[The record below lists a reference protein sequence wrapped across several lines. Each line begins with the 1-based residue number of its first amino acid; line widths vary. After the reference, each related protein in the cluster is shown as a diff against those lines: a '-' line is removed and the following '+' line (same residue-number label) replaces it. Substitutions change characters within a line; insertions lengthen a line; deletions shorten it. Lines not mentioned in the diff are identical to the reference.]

1 MHLVVFSICYNEQ
14 DTIAEVLDRIP
25 ATIPGATT
33 ISKVVIS
40 DGSTDATAT
49 VARQHG
55 AEVIEGRSQRRLAF
69 RFQQAVDHALGMGAD
84 IAVSIDGDMQF
95 DPGDIPLL
103 VEPIMRGEA
112 DFVAGDRFTDAAT
125 GSHRR
130 PLNMPRGNYWGNRLG
145 ARVVGK
151 LTGTP
156 FGDVT
161 CGFRAYNRAALLRLN
176 INTKYT
182 YTQESF
188 QLLTEAGLEVQTI
201 PIGVTYYPGRQS
213 RVVRGFWS
221 FVATS
226 AVNILRSYRDFAPLR
241 FFFFLGWLAF
251 APGFLSAGFV
261 GLHWLST
268 GRTSPYTSLG
278 LVGFYLF
285 SLGLLLWVVGLLA
298 DMQVR
303 TARNQEKILGFLKEA
318 AYSRDPDGSGTFDAD
333 D

>member
-25 ATIPGATT
+25 TTIPGAAT

-40 DGSTDATAT
+40 DGSTDSTAT

-55 AEVIEGRSQRRLAF
+55 AVVIEGRSQRRLAF

-95 DPGDIPLL
+95 DPADIPLL
-103 VEPIMRGEA
+103 VEPVMRGEA

-145 ARVVGK
+145 ARVVGT
-151 LTGTP
+151 LAGTS

-161 CGFRAYNRAALLRLN
+161 CGFRAYNREALLTLN
-176 INTKYT
+176 INTKHT

-188 QLLTEAGLEVQTI
+188 QLLAQAGLEIATV
-201 PIGVTYYPGRQS
+201 PVRVRYYTDRQS
-213 RVVRGFWS
+213 RVVTTFWGFL
-221 FVATS
+221 ATS
-226 AVNILRSYRDFAPLR
+226 AVNILRAYRDFAPLR
-241 FFFFLGWLAF
+241 FFFALGLLPFLGGLI
-251 APGFLSAGFV
+251 SAGFV
-261 GLHWLST
+261 GLRWAAT

-278 LVGFYLF
+278 IIGVYFF
-285 SLGLLLWVVGLLA
+285 SLGLLLFVIGLLA

-303 TARNQEKILGFLKEA
+303 ATRNQEKILKLLKSNA
-318 AYSRDPDGSGTFDAD
+318 LAGD
-333 D
+333 DHLA